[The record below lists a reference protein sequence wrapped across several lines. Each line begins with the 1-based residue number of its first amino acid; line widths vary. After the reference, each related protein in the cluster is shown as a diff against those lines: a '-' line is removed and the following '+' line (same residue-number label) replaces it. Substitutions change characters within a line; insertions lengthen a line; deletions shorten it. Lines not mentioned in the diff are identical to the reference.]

1 MELLVKNINKT
12 YGKKKRALC
21 DVTMSFTPGIYGLL
35 GPNGSGKS
43 TLMNIITDNLKADG
57 GVVLYDGESIH
68 KRKEAYRA
76 KIGYMPQQQAI
87 YDNFTGEEFMWYMA
101 ALKGLDKK
109 QAESRIESLIAM
121 VNLGEEKGKKIGS
134 YSGGMKQRILIA
146 QALLNDPD
154 ILIMDEP
161 TAGLDPSERI
171 RIRNFLSEISENK
184 IIIIATHI
192 VSDIEFIA
200 KEIILLKAGEIIDHG
215 SPQQLLEELDG
226 MVYEVETGLDE
237 EYAQGDAYIVNIKMG
252 SAGKIYRVIS
262 KKKLDG
268 RNVKQV
274 KAGLEELYMYHMI

>member
-1 MELLVKNINKT
+1 MELFVKNINKT

-57 GVVLYDGESIH
+57 GVVLYDGQSIH

-215 SPQQLLEELDG
+215 SPQQLLDELDG

>member
-57 GVVLYDGESIH
+57 GEVLYDGQSIH

-215 SPQQLLEELDG
+215 SPQQLMEELDG

>member
-1 MELLVKNINKT
+1 MELFVKNINKT

-43 TLMNIITDNLKADG
+43 TFMNIITDNLKADG

>member
-57 GVVLYDGESIH
+57 GVVLYDGQSIH

-237 EYAQGDAYIVNIKMG
+237 EYAQGDAYMVNIKMG

>member
-57 GVVLYDGESIH
+57 GEVLYDGQSIH

>member
-43 TLMNIITDNLKADG
+43 TFMNIITDNLKADG
-57 GVVLYDGESIH
+57 GVVLYDGQSIH

-252 SAGKIYRVIS
+252 SAGKTYRVIS

>member
-1 MELLVKNINKT
+1 
-12 YGKKKRALC
+12 
-21 DVTMSFTPGIYGLL
+21 
-35 GPNGSGKS
+35 
-43 TLMNIITDNLKADG
+43 MNIITDNLKADG
-57 GVVLYDGESIH
+57 GVVLYDGQSIH

>member
-215 SPQQLLEELDG
+215 SPQQLLDELDG

>member
-192 VSDIEFIA
+192 VSDIEKCA
-200 KEIILLKAGEIIDHG
+200 DRILVIK
-215 SPQQLLEELDG
+215 DG
-226 MVYEVETGLDE
+226 QKVFDGTEQETGKDLESFYLDIFGGE
-237 EYAQGDAYIVNIKMG
+237 E
-252 SAGKIYRVIS
+252 
-262 KKKLDG
+262 
-268 RNVKQV
+268 
-274 KAGLEELYMYHMI
+274 

>member
-252 SAGKIYRVIS
+252 SVGKIYRVIS

>member
-21 DVTMSFTPGIYGLL
+21 DVTLSFTPGIYGLL

-57 GVVLYDGESIH
+57 GVVLYDGQSIH

>member
-57 GVVLYDGESIH
+57 GVVLYDGQSIH

-134 YSGGMKQRILIA
+134 YSGRMKQRILIA

>member
-12 YGKKKRALC
+12 YGKNKRALC
-21 DVTMSFTPGIYGLL
+21 DVNMCFTPGIYGLL

-43 TLMNIITDNLKADG
+43 TLMNIITDNLKADKG
-57 GVVLYDGESIH
+57 IVCYNGKTIQELKKS
-68 KRKEAYRA
+68 YRE

-101 ALKGLDKK
+101 ALKGLDKH
-109 QAESRIESLIAM
+109 QAKTRIENLISM
-121 VNLGEEKGKKIGS
+121 VNLSGEKNKKIGS

-161 TAGLDPSERI
+161 TAGLDPTERI

-192 VSDIEFIA
+192 VSDIEFVA
-200 KEIILLKAGEIIDHG
+200 KEIILLKQGEVIDHG
-215 SPQQLLEELDG
+215 SPQQLLEKLEG
-226 MVYEVETGLDE
+226 KVYEVEVDLDE
-237 EYAQGDAYIVNIKMG
+237 EYHQEGANIVNIKMG
-252 SAGKIYRVIS
+252 STGKIYRVIS
-262 KKKLDG
+262 EHEPDG
-268 RNVKQV
+268 HKFQQV
-274 KAGLEELYMYHMI
+274 KAGLEELYMYSI

>member
-57 GVVLYDGESIH
+57 GEVLYDGQSIH

-121 VNLGEEKGKKIGS
+121 VNLGDEKEKKIGS

-237 EYAQGDAYIVNIKMG
+237 EYGQGDAYIVNIKMG

>member
-57 GVVLYDGESIH
+57 GVVLYDGQSIH

-161 TAGLDPSERI
+161 TAGLDPSERV

>member
-12 YGKKKRALC
+12 YGKKKRVLC

-57 GVVLYDGESIH
+57 GVVLYDGQSIH

-237 EYAQGDAYIVNIKMG
+237 EYAQGDAYIVNIKME
-252 SAGKIYRVIS
+252 SAGKISPEIS
-262 KKKLDG
+262 KKKQDG

>member
-57 GVVLYDGESIH
+57 GEVLYDGQSIH

-121 VNLGEEKGKKIGS
+121 VNLGDEKEKKIGS

>member
-43 TLMNIITDNLKADG
+43 TLMNTITDNLKADG
-57 GVVLYDGESIH
+57 GVVLYDGQSIH

>member
-57 GVVLYDGESIH
+57 GEVLYDGQSIH

-215 SPQQLLEELDG
+215 L
-226 MVYEVETGLDE
+226 
-237 EYAQGDAYIVNIKMG
+237 
-252 SAGKIYRVIS
+252 
-262 KKKLDG
+262 
-268 RNVKQV
+268 
-274 KAGLEELYMYHMI
+274 

>member
-43 TLMNIITDNLKADG
+43 TFMNIITDNLKADG
-57 GVVLYDGESIH
+57 GVVLYDGQSIH

>member
-1 MELLVKNINKT
+1 MELLIKNISKSYVKN
-12 YGKKKRALC
+12 KKALC
-21 DVTMSFTPGIYGLL
+21 EVNMCFTPGIYGLL

-43 TLMNIITDNLKADG
+43 TLMNIITDNLKADKG
-57 GVVLYDGESIH
+57 IICYNGKDIH
-68 KRKEAYRA
+68 KLKQMYRE

-101 ALKGLDKK
+101 ALKGVDKK
-109 QAESRIESLIAM
+109 QAKNRIDDLISM
-121 VNLGEEKGKKIGS
+121 VNLSNDKQKRIGS

-146 QALLNDPD
+146 QALLNDPE

-200 KEIILLKAGEIIDHG
+200 KEIILLKEGCIIDHG
-215 SPQQLLEELDG
+215 VPQHLLESLEG
-226 MVYEVETGLDE
+226 KVYEVEVGLDE
-237 EYAQGDAYIVNIKMG
+237 EYFQEGAKIVNIKMG
-252 SAGKIYRVIS
+252 AKGRIYRIIS
-262 KKKLDG
+262 ENKPCNYKY
-268 RNVKQV
+268 QEV
-274 KAGLEELYMYHMI
+274 KAGLEELYMYHM

>member
-43 TLMNIITDNLKADG
+43 TLMNIITDNLKEDG
-57 GVVLYDGESIH
+57 GVVLYDGQSIH

>member
-57 GVVLYDGESIH
+57 GVVLYDGQSIH

-87 YDNFTGEEFMWYMA
+87 YDNFTG
-101 ALKGLDKK
+101 
-109 QAESRIESLIAM
+109 ESRIESLIAM

>member
-57 GVVLYDGESIH
+57 GEVLYDGQSIH

-146 QALLNDPD
+146 QALLNDLD

>member
-57 GVVLYDGESIH
+57 GVVLYDGQSIH

-121 VNLGEEKGKKIGS
+121 VNLWEEKGKKIGS

>member
-12 YGKKKRALC
+12 YGKKKRVLC

-57 GVVLYDGESIH
+57 GVVLYDGQSIH

>member
-57 GVVLYDGESIH
+57 GEVLYDGQSIH

-154 ILIMDEP
+154 ILIMDET

>member
-57 GVVLYDGESIH
+57 GEVLYDGQSIH

-109 QAESRIESLIAM
+109 QAESRIASLIAM

>member
-1 MELLVKNINKT
+1 MELFVKNINKT

-57 GVVLYDGESIH
+57 GVVLYDGQSIH

>member
-57 GVVLYDGESIH
+57 GEVLYDGQSIH

-200 KEIILLKAGEIIDHG
+200 KEIILLKVGEIIDHG

>member
-43 TLMNIITDNLKADG
+43 TFMNIITDNLKADG
-57 GVVLYDGESIH
+57 GVVLYDGQSIH

-237 EYAQGDAYIVNIKMG
+237 EYAQGDAHIVNIKMG

>member
-57 GVVLYDGESIH
+57 GVVLYDGQSIH